1 MSSEEILTG
10 VRRIIG
16 EMCPLGARDVAPAD
30 RIMEDLGYDSMAVVE
45 LALVLEA
52 EFALE
57 PIDEEQAID
66 LVTVEDVAEL
76 VGRMVSARA

>member
-1 MSSEEILTG
+1 MSTDDTLTN

-16 EMCPLGARDVAPAD
+16 EMCPLGAREVAAED

-52 EFALE
+52 EFELE
-57 PIDEEQAID
+57 PIDDEQAID
-66 LVTVEDVAEL
+66 LVTVQDVADL
-76 VGRMVSARA
+76 VAHMTSART

>member
-1 MSSEEILTG
+1 LSNEEILTN

-16 EMCPLGARDVAPAD
+16 EMCPLGAREAGPDE

-52 EFALE
+52 EFELE
-57 PIDEEQAID
+57 PIEEEQAID
-66 LVTVEDVAEL
+66 LVTVRDVAEL
-76 VGRMVSARA
+76 VEHMVSARA

>member
-1 MSSEEILTG
+1 MSSEETLTT

-16 EMCPLGARDVAPAD
+16 EMCPLGPRDTGPDD

-52 EFALE
+52 EFELE

-66 LVTVEDVAEL
+66 LVTVRDVADL
-76 VGRMVSARA
+76 VEHMVSARA